1 MDTALT
7 IREEENRRAL
17 GGMRNPHLSC
27 RRLPK
32 TWDQGEAIN
41 KLLTKAQRLWT
52 QLRHPAEAILQG
64 KQAEE
69 MPTIIVD
76 KIRETIVKSLWNC
89 KPRPQRTARARTP
102 LRAEVIA
109 GWANDPD
116 SGILADWLD
125 HGAPMGFAEEVTST
139 GVFPTVS
146 KDMEEVEAEHIQAKT
161 LEGWANYS
169 SASEENKVLQ
179 ELIQDYKKKG
189 FCHTA
194 ASIEEATQELQ
205 RKPVLNKL
213 GVLVKTKIENGVEV
227 KKARIIWDLRR
238 SGANSCCRQGERVL
252 LPRLLDLAA
261 SALEGFRKSK
271 DCWVA
276 VIDIRDAFL
285 NIPVGKDRFAL
296 AAAKPKSEVN
306 DPLEIVLFDTLVFGA
321 ASSPTVWG
329 RFAAWLGR
337 TLAAVER
344 RMRVQVYVDDPAFVL
359 IGSFEE
365 AVEQLT
371 TALLWTAIAG
381 FPVKLQKAIGG
392 KEVPWIGAVLSL
404 RTEEQSVVVTIPEEK
419 IAKLKESTDKF
430 LRRPVAGARELRSYA
445 GALSFVAGLVPHLRP
460 FLSSLWAVLPSCGGT
475 ASDGARAKGRSGK
488 LVHTRRIEPAL
499 RWIGALL
506 SGEAAPLRRE
516 LKAHFPVLN
525 VTITTDACPFGMG
538 GTLRV
543 EGELKEIF
551 SSGLP
556 QFELQKFEARKGDSK
571 HTTLWEALALLIACR
586 QWLSKFV
593 GVAKVHVRSDSLSL
607 LQTLLKARAKS
618 KDLAIIAREFALDL
632 AKDRYR
638 IHLLT
643 HIPGVTNLEADA
655 LSRELAPV
663 ALELP
668 RSLLGVP
675 RASVKLGPDFWMVR

>member
-1 MDTALT
+1 LQA
-7 IREEENRRAL
+7 
-17 GGMRNPHLSC
+17 GY
-27 RRLPK
+27 
-32 TWDQGEAIN
+32 
-41 KLLTKAQRLWT
+41 
-52 QLRHPAEAILQG
+52 RHVIEGLY
-64 KQAEE
+64 
-69 MPTIIVD
+69 TCCNSSNSVN
-76 KIRETIVKSLWNC
+76 SYNF
-89 KPRPQRTARARTP
+89 QRT
-102 LRAEVIA
+102 
-109 GWANDPD
+109 
-116 SGILADWLD
+116 
-125 HGAPMGFAEEVTST
+125 
-139 GVFPTVS
+139 VFV
-146 KDMEEVEAEHIQAKT
+146 QAKT

-516 LKAHFPVLN
+516 LKAHFPALN

-551 SSGLP
+551 SSDLP

-607 LQTLLKARAKS
+607 LQTLLKGRAKS